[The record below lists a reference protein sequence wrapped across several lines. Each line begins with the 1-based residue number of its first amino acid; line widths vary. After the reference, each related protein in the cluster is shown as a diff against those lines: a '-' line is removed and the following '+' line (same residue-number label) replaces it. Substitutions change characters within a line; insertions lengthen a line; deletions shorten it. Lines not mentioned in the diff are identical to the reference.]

1 MTEEIRTSKRDLIAR
16 VAALELLTADLIAVL
31 WRLDPK
37 LMDDLA
43 HEAERDLTIQNS
55 RTLPAAEHQRE
66 RLFSVLQDRKRRL
79 AARPPAA
86 ARPKT
91 PAPAR

>member
-1 MTEEIRTSKRDLIAR
+1 MTEEIRTTKRDLVAR

-31 WRLDPK
+31 WRLDPI
-37 LMDDLA
+37 LMDELA

-79 AARPPAA
+79 ASRPPV
-86 ARPKT
+86 K
-91 PAPAR
+91 PARERNTKTS